1 VHASADDL
9 SDAHGTP
16 DPAPGDYVF
25 VEVSDS
31 GPGIDDAARSRIFE
45 PFFTTKFTGRGL
57 GLAAVHGI
65 VHAHRGAIKLDSRLG
80 EGTAFRVLFPQS
92 GRRTEPPLR
101 EPAPDGAAVSSTTRA
116 ATTVLVVDDDE
127 AVLELAGTFLA
138 RADFRVLTARG
149 GVEALRIFEERGR
162 GIDVVVLDLSMP
174 DLDGPETFKE
184 LRRRH
189 SNVPVILTSGYSEE
203 WAAKAAPAEQVAAF
217 LGKPYEPEELI
228 EQVRLAVSR

>member
-1 VHASADDL
+1 M
-9 SDAHGTP
+9 
-16 DPAPGDYVF
+16 
-25 VEVSDS
+25 
-31 GPGIDDAARSRIFE
+31 
-45 PFFTTKFTGRGL
+45 
-57 GLAAVHGI
+57 
-65 VHAHRGAIKLDSRLG
+65 
-80 EGTAFRVLFPQS
+80 
-92 GRRTEPPLR
+92 
-101 EPAPDGAAVSSTTRA
+101 
-116 ATTVLVVDDDE
+116 DDDE